1 MADDRLDTRSH
12 IRATALRLFR
22 DRGYAATTMRAIA
35 EEAGVA
41 TGNAY
46 YHFAS
51 KDHLVQELYLDVN
64 RDHAARVR
72 ATLDAGGDLTS
83 RLRAV
88 LLASVDAFGD
98 YHAFGSEFVTVA
110 IRPGSAASPFSPASA
125 EARELSQA
133 LYREVV
139 DGATP
144 AVPEALRGELPE
156 LLWLAQL
163 GVTLFWVHDG
173 SPGARRTR
181 ALVEGAA
188 PLVGRLVRLSRLPVL
203 RGAVDDLLGLV
214 RTVRA

>member
-12 IRATALRLFR
+12 VRATALRLFR
-22 DRGYAATTMRAIA
+22 ERGYAATTMRAIA
-35 EEAGVA
+35 QEAGVA

-64 RDHAARVR
+64 RDHAARAR
-72 ATLDAGGDLTS
+72 PALDAGGDLTT

-88 LLASVDAFGD
+88 LLASVDAFAD

-110 IRPGSAASPFSPASA
+110 IRPGSAASPFSPASS
-125 EARELSQA
+125 EARETGQA

-139 DGATP
+139 EGATP
-144 AVPEALRGELPE
+144 AVPAQLRADLPE

-163 GVTLFWVHDG
+163 GLTLFWVYDT

-181 ALVEGAA
+181 ALAEGAA
-188 PLVGRLVRLSRLPVL
+188 PLVGRLVRLGRLPVL

-214 RTVRA
+214 RAARA